1 MSEYQYYEFQAID
14 RRLTAEEMAALRS
27 FSTRARITPTSF
39 VNDYQWGGFKGDEDA
54 WMDKYFDAF
63 LYFANWGTHTVQ
75 LRLPARLL
83 DKSTA
88 RLYCVGESASVRE
101 RNGKTILTFI
111 SEDEDDGEW
120 SDETDALSALIP
132 IRTQL
137 ARGDLRSL
145 YIAWLLCAQS
155 GEIEDD
161 ELEPSVP
168 PGLGDLDG
176 SLERLVD
183 FLRVDPDLLEVA
195 AAASP
200 PMTVQSLTRDAIR
213 KWITG
218 RSGAEKDDYLERFIA
233 DEEPAL
239 AAELQNL
246 IGNRNLAVA
255 ASRTARTAGALLS
268 AARDAADERQRA
280 EATRAETEKRRRE
293 HEAALARSKYLGNL
307 AGREAAVWKEIDG
320 LIATKQPASYDRAVG
335 LLVDLR
341 DAAAA
346 HGRES
351 SFLDRLDFLRTE
363 HARKPS
369 LLSRLQ
375 RAGLYAPS

>member
-14 RRLTAEEMAALRS
+14 RRLTAEEMAELRS

-39 VNDYQWGGFKGDEDA
+39 VNDYEWGEFKGDEDA

-63 LYFANWGTHTVQ
+63 LYFANWGTNCVK
-75 LRLPARLL
+75 LALPTRLL
-83 DKSTA
+83 DKKMVD
-88 RLYCVGESASVRE
+88 LYCVGESASSRE
-101 RNGKTILTFI
+101 RNGKITVTFT
-111 SEDEDDGEW
+111 SEDEDNDEW

-145 YIAWLLCAQS
+145 YIGWLLCAQS
-155 GEIEDD
+155 GELQDD

-183 FLRVDPDLLEVA
+183 FLRVDTDLIEGA

-200 PMTVQSLTRDAIR
+200 PMTVQSFTRDAIQ
-213 KWITG
+213 KWIAG
-218 RSGAEKDDYLERFIA
+218 RPHAEKDDYLERFIA

-239 AAELQNL
+239 AAELQRL
-246 IGNRNLAVA
+246 IGNRNVEA
-255 ASRTARTAGALLS
+255 ASSTARTADTLLS
-268 AARDAADERQRA
+268 AARDAADERRRA
-280 EATRAETEKRRRE
+280 EATRAEIKKRRRE
-293 HEAALARSKYLGNL
+293 LQAALARTKYLGDL

-320 LIATKQPASYDRAVG
+320 LIATRQPASYDRAIG

-341 DAAAA
+341 DVAAA

-351 SFLDRLDFLRTE
+351 SFLDRLDLLRTE

-369 LLSRLQ
+369 LLSKLQ
-375 RAGLYAPS
+375 RAGLR